1 MKIKCSSGLKISEL
15 YSFGLAFGNETIMG
29 TDNSPRGTPSNK
41 TLKTVD
47 RCSLGTMEDLRLEQ
61 QIEKQFAADC
71 LGKGVCSMFLNF
83 TAIFDE
89 KCLKEMKERLAGNT
103 FYGPPQVLA
112 LTQCVQEEL
121 KVTGK
126 WIISKDKAAKIVV
139 GIDLSII
146 LVFVLA
152 IFRLKFYE

>member
-1 MKIKCSSGLKISEL
+1 MKIKCSNGLKISEL
-15 YSFGLAFGNETIMG
+15 YSFGLAFGNETFMG
-29 TDNSPRGTPSNK
+29 TENSPRGTPSNK

-47 RCSLGTMEDLRLEQ
+47 RCSFGTMEDVRLEQ

-71 LGKGVCSMFLNF
+71 LGKGVCSMFLDF

-89 KCLKEMKERLAGNT
+89 RCQREMRDRLAGNT
-103 FYGPPQVLA
+103 LYGPPQVLA

-121 KVTGK
+121 RVTGK
-126 WIISKDKAAKIVV
+126 WIITKDRAAKIVV
-139 GIDLSII
+139 WIDLSII